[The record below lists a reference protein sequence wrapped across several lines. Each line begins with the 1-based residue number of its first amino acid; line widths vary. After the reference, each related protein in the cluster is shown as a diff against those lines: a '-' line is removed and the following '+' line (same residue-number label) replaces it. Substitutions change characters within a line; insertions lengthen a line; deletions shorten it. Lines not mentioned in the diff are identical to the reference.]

1 MKATTRNKIVLI
13 VAVAV
18 ISFAIGV
25 VVGVYGIPAFINQA
39 VNQFYFHDHKVK

>member
-1 MKATTRNKIVLI
+1 MKTAIKKVLLI
-13 VAVAV
+13 AFVAV

-39 VNQFYFHDHKVK
+39 VNQYYFRDHKVK